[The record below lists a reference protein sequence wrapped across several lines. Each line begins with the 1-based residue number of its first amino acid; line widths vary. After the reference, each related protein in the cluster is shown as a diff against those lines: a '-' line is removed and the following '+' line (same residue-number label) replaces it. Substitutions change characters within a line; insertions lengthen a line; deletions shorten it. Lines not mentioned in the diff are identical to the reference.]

1 MSKIKGIILI
11 CLNFLIID
19 FSEYAFADIAISERG
34 QNRTMTKKLTIEE
47 TINEVSQT
55 FFIDSNVPLTETE
68 KHELLEKLNERRRQL
83 LPRATGVALTYFII
97 RSGNTTN
104 CELLTRFNATSPIK
118 TLWWDQVKVQNM
130 NLINKQTYA
139 TFRSVLRS
147 LTVDRYGTER
157 IGYLSIPLGE
167 TRGDV
172 TTTGTMVESMKDGWG
187 TLMNFSGGATIN

>member
-11 CLNFLIID
+11 CLNFLIIG
-19 FSEYAFADIAISERG
+19 FSEYAFADIAISESG

-167 TRGDV
+167 TRGYV